1 MSSQRQQQ
9 MMKEKQ
15 ILLHIFLFRLL
26 TGISSYAWTRT
37 QHETALSTLLGLGRT
52 NPLPFKYKSTSMYNI
67 HIYQNGVPFNK
78 DYLKVLQRWL
88 GLWGLDG
95 FTKLHSNKILK
106 EYEKLKYLLHIFLLN
121 KSKNKSGGCQIPLSP
136 YHRQTWNLSK
146 NLHDPIFGRKNF
158 THWKCVNGDY
168 FRQQ

>member
-1 MSSQRQQQ
+1 MHGLVHSTRLPC
-9 MMKEKQ
+9 
-15 ILLHIFLFRLL
+15 LLFWDQVGQTHFLSNTKVHLL
-26 TGISSYAWTRT
+26 CT
-37 QHETALSTLLGLGRT
+37 
-52 NPLPFKYKSTSMYNI
+52 
-67 HIYQNGVPFNK
+67 IYVSEWSAHYK

-158 THWKCVNGDY
+158 THWKRVNWDY
-168 FRQQ
+168 FCQQ

>member
-1 MSSQRQQQ
+1 MKARKRSKQKKSSQRQQQ

-52 NPLPFKYKSTSMYNI
+52 NPLPFKYKSTSTMYNI
-67 HIYQNGVPFNK
+67 CIRMEYP
-78 DYLKVLQRWL
+78 LTRIIVLQRWL

-106 EYEKLKYLLHIFLLN
+106 EYEKLRYLLQIFLLN
-121 KSKNKSGGCQIPLSP
+121 ISKNKSGGFQIPL
-136 YHRQTWNLSK
+136 
-146 NLHDPIFGRKNF
+146 
-158 THWKCVNGDY
+158 
-168 FRQQ
+168 

>member
-26 TGISSYAWTRT
+26 TGISSYAWTPT

-52 NPLPFKYKSTSMYNI
+52 NPLPFKYKSTSTMYNI
-67 HIYQNGVPFNK
+67 CIRMEYP
-78 DYLKVLQRWL
+78 LTRIIVLQRWL

-106 EYEKLKYLLHIFLLN
+106 EHKKKLKYLLHILLLN
-121 KSKNKSGGCQIPLSP
+121 ISKSKSGGCQIPLSP
-136 YHRQTWNLSK
+136 YHRCMPMTPQSVFPPLAEEELT
-146 NLHDPIFGRKNF
+146 F
-158 THWKCVNGDY
+158 TK
-168 FRQQ
+168 

>member
-52 NPLPFKYKSTSMYNI
+52 NPLPFKYKSTSTMYNI
-67 HIYQNGVPFNK
+67 CIRMEYP
-78 DYLKVLQRWL
+78 LTRIIVLQRWL

-106 EYEKLKYLLHIFLLN
+106 EYKKLKCQVQIFLLN
-121 KSKNKSGGCQIPLSP
+121 INKNKSGGCPIPLSP
-136 YHRQTWNLSK
+136 YHRCMPMIPQSAFPPLAEDELT
-146 NLHDPIFGRKNF
+146 F
-158 THWKCVNGDY
+158 TK
-168 FRQQ
+168 